1 MSSTLLKGLLVAC
14 LIHGALA
21 AAPDAWAGPSSFTLT
36 TGVVCEGVS
45 ATATDP
51 CGTVTPDTTT
61 CKRNCIIT
69 LEATPTA
76 GTDWRFDHWEGA
88 ASGSG
93 NPTTVRL
100 SADSQATAFFV
111 QDSPGGG
118 GGTPP
123 PQTGREVVG
132 YFIQWGIYRR
142 NYLVKDIVANGA
154 ADTLTVINYAF
165 AGIDDRLQCTSLDPF
180 ADWGKRFDAAESVDG
195 VADTVAQPLKGNFNQ
210 LRKLKQLYPHLRVLI
225 AIGGWNDSERFSD
238 AALPANQAE
247 FVRSCVDMFIKG
259 QLGGDG
265 ATPGAGVFD
274 GIDIDWEYP
283 GACGATCDYR
293 AEDKVNYSAL
303 LAEFRTQ
310 LDQVDPNRHLLL
322 TAATPAA
329 KYHYDLLELA
339 AISTSLDWLNLMT
352 YDFHGAWEP
361 SGPTNHHAN
370 LFINDQD
377 PAAPRLSV
385 DQVVGAY
392 LSAGVPAA
400 QIVIGLPFY
409 GRGWGSVR
417 DGGSHGLYQ
426 QAGRIPRGTWE
437 QGSEDYKVLMNK
449 GYPLYWDEAAKASW
463 LYNGSEFWTFD
474 SPAAIGAKMDY
485 IADKSLRGVMF
496 WELSGDD
503 GSLVAA
509 IAAGSDSA
517 SP

>member
-1 MSSTLLKGLLVAC
+1 MSSTLLKGLLVVC
-14 LIHGALA
+14 LVRGALA
-21 AAPDAWAGPSSFTLT
+21 ALPDAWAGPSAFTLT
-36 TGVVCEGVS
+36 TEVVCEEGG
-45 ATATDP
+45 AITAGP
-51 CGTVTPDTTT
+51 CGTVTPATTS
-61 CKRNCIIT
+61 CKRNCVIT

-76 GTDWRFDHWEGA
+76 GTDWRFDHWQGA

-100 SADSQATAFFV
+100 SADSQATAVFV
-111 QDSPGGG
+111 RGTPGGG

-142 NYLVKDIVANGA
+142 DYLVKDIVANGA

-165 AGIDDRLQCTSLDPF
+165 AGIDDQLQCTSLDPF

-210 LRKLKQLYPHLRVLI
+210 LRKLKQLYPHIRVLI
-225 AIGGWNDSERFSD
+225 AIGGWNDSERFSA
-238 AALPANQAE
+238 AALPANRE
-247 FVRSCVDMFIKG
+247 GFVRSCVDMFIKG

-265 ATPGAGVFD
+265 AAPGAGVFD

-293 AEDKVNYSAL
+293 VEDGANFTAL
-303 LAEFRTQ
+303 LAEFRRQ
-310 LDQVDPNRHLLL
+310 LHQVDSARPLLL

-329 KYHYDLLELA
+329 KDHYDLMELE

-392 LSAGVPAA
+392 RVAGVPADR
-400 QIVIGLPFY
+400 IVIGLPFY

-426 QAGRIPRGTWE
+426 KAGRIPRGTWE
-437 QGSEDYKVLMNK
+437 QGSEDYKVLMTK
-449 GYPLYWDEAAKASW
+449 GYPAYWDAAAQASW
-463 LYNGSEFWTFD
+463 LYNGSEFWTFE
-474 SPAAIGAKMDY
+474 SPAAIRAKMDY
-485 IADKSLRGVMF
+485 IATQGLRGVMF

-509 IAAGSDSA
+509 IAAGGNSA